1 MTERWAARVD
11 GIAGPWLD
19 RGAADAGRQRELA
32 IVRSVAAV
40 TLVALPVVPALL
52 SAILPFSVALPAG
65 ATFAI
70 SSGLVAAVAGIATAR
85 RFAPAEAEAPGG
97 LDVEIAPPFPSL
109 FDAFPGLVTL
119 HDPQG
124 NVRAVHGRDRETG
137 FSWMRDPMGRGFVEQ
152 IHVSDRIAFLQAVD
166 QLRTGTPHC
175 ALELRMERFGLD
187 TEGAQFVHL
196 RIDMSAVTRPDG
208 GLDAILVQST
218 DVSEAVR
225 LRQDAERQVAAVESA
240 NEAKSRFLTAVS
252 HELRTPL
259 NAILGFSE
267 ILSGE
272 YFGKL
277 QNDRQR
283 EYVDLIHRSGAHLLS
298 LVNSMLDMSKIEAGR
313 YELVPE
319 PFVVAEEI
327 TACEAMLQLQARER
341 GVALTSRVTRHVGE
355 ICADRRAFKQI
366 LINLVGN
373 AIKFTD
379 AGGVV
384 TVDAD
389 TDGDMLTVAV
399 SDTGIGIRA
408 EMLER
413 LGQPFVQAHG
423 GLSRN
428 FEGTG
433 LGLALVKGFVA
444 LHGGCFAI
452 TSTPGEGT
460 VITISLPLD
469 GQGIARVAAAKS
481 VDNADFG
488 AATVEFPP
496 RLSDKVAMKA
506 DLGDKAAGRT
516 VPDAAGELMMKERG
530 HGTAQAKTA

>member
-1 MTERWAARVD
+1 MDE
-11 GIAGPWLD
+11 IAGPWLD
-19 RGAADAGRQRELA
+19 RAARDEQRRHELGV
-32 IVRSVAAV
+32 IRSVAAL
-40 TLVALPVVPALL
+40 TLVALPVMPALL
-52 SAILPFSVALPAG
+52 SIALPFSVALPAG
-65 ATFAI
+65 AGLAFAG
-70 SSGLVAAVAGIATAR
+70 GLVAAVAGISYSRRCDAARAIAGDRDATLT
-85 RFAPAEAEAPGG
+85 EA
-97 LDVEIAPPFPSL
+97 APPFPSL
-109 FDAFPGLVTL
+109 FNAFPGLVTL
-119 HDPQG
+119 HDSQG
-124 NVRAVHGRDRETG
+124 NVRAVHGRDRATTFG
-137 FSWMRDPMGRGFVEQ
+137 WMRDPLGRGFVDQ
-152 IHVSDRIAFLQAVD
+152 IHISDRIGFLQAID
-166 QLRTGTPHC
+166 ALRTGEPHRG
-175 ALELRMERFGLD
+175 LELRMERAGLD
-187 TEGAQFVHL
+187 NDGAQFVHL
-196 RIDMSAVTRPDG
+196 RIDMSAISTADG
-208 GLDAILVQST
+208 ALDAILVQST
-218 DVSEAVR
+218 DISDAVR
-225 LRQDAERQVAAVESA
+225 LRQDVERHVEHVESC

-327 TACEAMLQLQARER
+327 AACEAMLQLSARER
-341 GVALTSRVTRHVGE
+341 GLTLTSRVTRHVNE

-373 AIKFTD
+373 AIKFTE

-389 TDGDMLTVAV
+389 IDGDNLRLAV
-399 SDTGIGIRA
+399 SDTGIGIRKD
-408 EMLER
+408 MLER
-413 LGQPFVQAHG
+413 LGQPFLQAHD

-444 LHGGCFAI
+444 LHGGRFLVE
-452 TSTPGEGT
+452 SELGQGT
-460 VITISLPLD
+460 VITILLPLD
-469 GQGIARVAAAKS
+469 GQGIAEVAAGKS
-481 VDNADFG
+481 VDNG
-488 AATVEFPP
+488 GNVRTTVEFPP
-496 RLSDKVAMKA
+496 RLSEKLVSETMP
-506 DLGDKAAGRT
+506 AGRT
-516 VPDAAGELMMKERG
+516 EPASADETHARERG
-530 HGTAQAKTA
+530 HGAAQAKTA